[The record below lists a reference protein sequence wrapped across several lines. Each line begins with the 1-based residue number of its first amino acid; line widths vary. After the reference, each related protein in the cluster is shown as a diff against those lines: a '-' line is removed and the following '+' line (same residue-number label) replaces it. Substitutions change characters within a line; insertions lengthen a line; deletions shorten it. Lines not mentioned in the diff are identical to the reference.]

1 MELPNCPNC
10 GDGLRLESPRGP
22 ARCQSCGFLSP
33 VEVDGEALSRLL
45 EDASARGLGPRPSL
59 APGHE
64 APEPRLEDRKTPS
77 MLEGSSAPQPPRLSP
92 PPVPEELVRGAPPP
106 MAEPRAPMQEEGER
120 SPETPLKSSLDES
133 RDRSKD
139 RLRPRGEL
147 LR

>member
-1 MELPNCPNC
+1 MELPDCPNC
-10 GDGLRLESPRGP
+10 GDELRLESPRGP

-45 EDASARGLGPRPSL
+45 EAASARGLGPRPSL

-64 APEPRLEDRKTPS
+64 APDPRLEGRKTPS
-77 MLEGSSAPQPPRLSP
+77 MLEGPIVPQQPRLSP
-92 PPVPEELVRGAPPP
+92 PPVPEELAMGAPPP
-106 MAEPRAPMQEEGER
+106 MAEPRAPMREEGEG
-120 SPETPLKSSLDES
+120 SPETPLKGSLDDS
-133 RDRSKD
+133 RDHRKD